1 MGNKA
6 QSKQRSSSTNSSDG
20 SDSVDGPTEQ
30 QPSYWQMAK
39 QGYQE
44 LVNAIIRPPRCIYE
58 SKHLGPKVFEFCG
71 KSFQRIDFELTNPR
85 GLKFVCSMWEPLPAF
100 RQNPILPCIIYMHGN
115 SSARLESLAQLSLA
129 LSLGVV
135 FLAFDFAGSGLS
147 DGDYVSLGWFE
158 KDDLKVSFKCI
169 SYSMHY

>member
-6 QSKQRSSSTNSSDG
+6 QSKERSSSSNSDG
-20 SDSVDGPTEQ
+20 SDSVDGPAD

-58 SKHLGPKVFEFCG
+58 MKHLGPKVFEFCG

-85 GLKFVCSMWEPLPAF
+85 GLKFVCSQWEPLPAF
-100 RQNPILPCIIYMHGN
+100 RQNDILPCIIYMHGN
-115 SSARLESLAQLSLA
+115 SSARLEALAQLSLA

-135 FLAFDFAGSGLS
+135 FFAFDFAGSGLS
-147 DGDYVSLGWFE
+147 DGEYVSLGRYE
-158 KDDLKVSFKCI
+158 KDDLEVNDFDLLRFAFSV
-169 SYSMHY
+169 